1 VTAVGTGFC
10 WFLAAVLT
18 FGWSRLCFGA
28 WTARHTTP
36 ATASEED

>member
-1 VTAVGTGFC
+1 MT
-10 WFLAAVLT
+10 WIPLAVLLAFAA

-28 WTARHTTP
+28 WTARRTTP